1 MRIKVL
7 SVLNQTDLENKKEL
21 SAKEQFDLSV
31 LKTSMTKARKIERFV
46 VEVEITKFFFF
57 SRIVTLYV
65 RAINAS
71 GATKQALQLCK
82 DGKDA

>member
-7 SVLNQTDLENKKEL
+7 SVLNQTDLESKKEL

-31 LKTSMTKARKIERFV
+31 LKTSLTKARKIERFV

-71 GATKQALQLCK
+71 GATKQAVKLCK